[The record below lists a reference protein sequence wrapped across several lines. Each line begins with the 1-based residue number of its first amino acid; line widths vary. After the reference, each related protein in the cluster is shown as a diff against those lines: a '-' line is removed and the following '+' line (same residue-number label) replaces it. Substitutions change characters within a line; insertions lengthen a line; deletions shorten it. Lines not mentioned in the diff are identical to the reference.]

1 MSHRKKIEYR
11 LENDCKN
18 CFESHLELIESSI
31 SGYRWKLTIDRTDYE
46 INYSDL
52 GYIALSSLP
61 LGGYSTSE
69 IREVY
74 HGDNSESSYQRM
86 IDILSDNLLDH
97 WV

>member
-1 MSHRKKIEYR
+1 MAHRKNIEYW
-11 LENDCKN
+11 LENDCKSWS
-18 CFESHLELIESSI
+18 ESHLELIESNI
-31 SGYRWKLTIDRTDYE
+31 SGYRWKLTINKTDYE

-52 GYIALSSLP
+52 GYITLSSLP
-61 LGGYSTSE
+61 LRGYSTSE